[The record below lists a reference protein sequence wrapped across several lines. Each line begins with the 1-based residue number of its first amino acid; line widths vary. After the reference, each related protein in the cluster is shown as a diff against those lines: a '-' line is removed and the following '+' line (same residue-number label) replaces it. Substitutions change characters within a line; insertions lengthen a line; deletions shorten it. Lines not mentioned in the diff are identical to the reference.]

1 MKGKF
6 VYANG
11 LNIGQARRVFKYAF
25 ADFFIKADKNDKQL
39 RFDVYVKDKIKVED
53 KVAFLK
59 DWIDLDYFNE
69 YWNDQGEIGAP
80 KKDGVFNVIIMT
92 EKEHG

>member
-11 LNIGQARRVFKYAF
+11 LNIGQARRLFKF
-25 ADFFIKADKNDKQL
+25 FFGDFFIKADKNDKQL
-39 RFDVYVKDKIKVED
+39 KFDIYVQDKIVKEN
-53 KVAFLK
+53 KVALLT
-59 DWIDLDYFNE
+59 DWCDVDYFNE
-69 YWNDQGEIGAP
+69 YWNDQGDIGAP
-80 KKDGVFNVIIMT
+80 KKNGVFHVIIMT